1 MLKGLN
7 INYMEII
14 ILNELTLEELNS
26 VNGAGLDQSVCVAGF
41 GALGALG
48 GFIGGGIA
56 TAGIGMGAG
65 ALWGFGFGTQV
76 GAAVCIP

>member
-1 MLKGLN
+1 MIELKQEQLN
-7 INYMEII
+7 KV
-14 ILNELTLEELNS
+14 S
-26 VNGAGLDQSVCVAGF
+26 AAGISEATCIASF

-65 ALWGFGFGTQV
+65 ALWGFGFGTQL
-76 GAAVCIP
+76 GTSICLT

>member
-1 MLKGLN
+1 
-7 INYMEII
+7 MEII

>member
-1 MLKGLN
+1 
-7 INYMEII
+7 MEII

-26 VNGAGLDQSVCVAGF
+26 VNGAGLDESVCVASF
-41 GALGALG
+41 GALG

-65 ALWGFGFGTQV
+65 AVWGFGFGTQI